1 MALTFC
7 AGTFLLASMSA
18 SEPAKVTGNRWG
30 AIRLDY
36 LFVVVIPCLIALY
49 TNKYLSGFTIID
61 HLKTIL
67 GWAFLAVAGNVINDM
82 VDKDR
87 DTGWR
92 AKELAAVAVGC
103 VCLALLCFMDAVIA
117 NPLNALWIGIAITLI
132 VIYNFGMKHVPLASG
147 FVQVFA
153 EICMPYFT
161 IHVPDDPIEW
171 LWLVALYLF
180 GVLSQFMHEALDRD
194 ALARRFSPARVRS
207 IVILFSLLT
216 IAAGTVLFFSSS
228 PWEFNIVPIAFVP
241 LACIYIFRVPRA
253 SSGNIKSIGIILG
266 NFFMVYFVVLL
277 VA

>member
-1 MALTFC
+1 M
-7 AGTFLLASMSA
+7 
-18 SEPAKVTGNRWG
+18 GNRWS

-49 TNKYLSGFTIID
+49 TNKTVPGFTFLG

-67 GWAFLAVAGNVINDM
+67 GWVFLGIAGNVINDM

-92 AKELAAVAVGC
+92 GKELAAVALGSIA
-103 VCLALLCFMDAVIA
+103 LALLCFADAVAA
-117 NPLNALWIGIAITLI
+117 NPLNAAWIATAIGLI
-132 VIYNFGMKHVPLASG
+132 LVYNLGMKRIPLASG

-161 IHVPDDPIEW
+161 IHVPDDPAEW
-171 LWLVALYLF
+171 LWLASLYLF

-194 ALARRFSPARVRS
+194 ALAQRFTQARVRA
-207 IVILFSLLT
+207 IVILFSVLT
-216 IAAGTVLFFSSS
+216 LASGSVLFILTLD
-228 PWEFNIVPIAFVP
+228 FNILPFAFVP
-241 LACIYIFRVPRA
+241 AACIYIFRVPRA

-277 VA
+277 VV